1 MFAVAGRLAWELA
14 SSAVAA
20 AKLAAAELLVAEIA
34 VAKIAVAEL
43 VGAADARFAA
53 KLAQLPVVVTPVL
66 ACKQCSAVCLNDLIT
81 FTWNSPLAGTAN
93 NHTDFSVYS
102 TQTLVSKHGE
112 VALFGVLAT
121 NGVGC
126 LRCFAS
132 PYAGACPIAS
142 ASCWYTRVHC
152 GPRTRARVSNNVY
165 IMAAYC
171 SAARGAPTGDQKA
184 KYSDTPSPFH
194 PTSHTH
200 VYWGTPRTVCGAEE
214 LVTWYVASA
223 VGASK

>member
-66 ACKQCSAVCLNDLIT
+66 ACKQCSEVCLHDVIT
-81 FTWNSPLAGTAN
+81 FTWNSPLARSAN
-93 NHTDFSVYS
+93 NHTDFTVYS

-112 VALFGVLAT
+112 VALFGA
-121 NGVGC
+121 
-126 LRCFAS
+126 
-132 PYAGACPIAS
+132 
-142 ASCWYTRVHC
+142 
-152 GPRTRARVSNNVY
+152 
-165 IMAAYC
+165 
-171 SAARGAPTGDQKA
+171 
-184 KYSDTPSPFH
+184 
-194 PTSHTH
+194 
-200 VYWGTPRTVCGAEE
+200 
-214 LVTWYVASA
+214 
-223 VGASK
+223 